1 MVKIKNVTPN
11 AVEDAE
17 KLDYLCISGGKEDGT
32 VTLGKWQILKM

>member
-17 KLDYLCISGGKEDGT
+17 KLDYLCILGGKERWHSHS
-32 VTLGKWQILKM
+32 GKLTDP